1 MLLRHFDREAD
12 YMKRVEGIRYL
23 NLTDSAVINLY
34 DVGLE
39 IPIDKVVE
47 VDTT

>member
-1 MLLRHFDREAD
+1 
-12 YMKRVEGIRYL
+12 MKRVEGIRYL
-23 NLTDSAVINLY
+23 NLEDSAVINLY
-34 DVGLE
+34 DVDFG